1 MFSHINRLALAGLG
15 LVALTAEEN
24 PVSAEKAFSEAIGV
38 MYSQRLP
45 ADGLDAAAFLAG
57 FQKGLKGE
65 AKPLSQEEFQKLQA
79 AFMAAKEKAK
89 AGLGTEWKKAQ
100 GLPAGVHD
108 SFYADFIKMEGVKVT
123 ASGLAYKILKEGTG
137 AQPKD
142 TDTVKVHY
150 TGRHTTGAVFDSS
163 VERGEPT
170 SFPLN
175 QVIKGWTEGVQLMKV
190 GSSFRFVIPGKLAY
204 GELQE
209 GSQRPTGVLVFDVE
223 LLAIEGGAD
232 AGGIKIKMPQK

>member
-1 MFSHINRLALAGLG
+1 MFSQINRLALAGLG
-15 LVALTAEEN
+15 LVALTAEEI
-24 PVSAEKAFSEAIGV
+24 PVSPEKAFSEAIGV

-57 FQKGLKGE
+57 FQKGMKGE
-65 AKPLSQEEFQKLQA
+65 AKAPTQEEMQKLQV
-79 AFMAAKEKAK
+79 AFMEVRKKVQSGQDEKFMAEFTKDKE
-89 AGLGTEWKKAQ
+89 
-100 GLPAGVHD
+100 
-108 SFYADFIKMEGVKVT
+108 VKVT

-137 AQPKD
+137 ASPKE

-150 TGRHTTGAVFDSS
+150 TGKKTDGVVFDSS
-163 VERGEPT
+163 VERGEPI

-175 QVIKGWTEGVQLMKV
+175 GVIKGWTEGVQLMKV
-190 GSSFRFVIPGKLAY
+190 GSSFRFAIPAKLAY
-204 GELQE
+204 E
-209 GSQRPTGVLVFDVE
+209 GIQGRPQGVLVFDVE